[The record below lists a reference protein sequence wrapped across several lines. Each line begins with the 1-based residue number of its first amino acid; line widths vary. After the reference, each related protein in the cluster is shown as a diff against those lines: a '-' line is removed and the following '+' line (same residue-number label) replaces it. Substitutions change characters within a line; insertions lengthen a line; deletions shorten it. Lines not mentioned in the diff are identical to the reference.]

1 MNLLSA
7 LVIAASLVALVRLLP
22 VDRLVASLAA
32 RVEQLGFWGPL
43 AFGAAYL
50 VATVCFVPGSA
61 LTLAAGAIFGLAR
74 GTAVVSVASTA
85 AAAVS
90 FLIARYAA
98 RDTVA
103 GWARRSPRFAAIDR
117 AISQGGWK
125 VVALLRLSP
134 AIPFSLGN
142 YLYGLTGL
150 RFGPYVLASWI
161 AMLPGTFLYI
171 YLGHAG
177 AAAASG
183 GGGRTPAQW
192 AFLAAGLA
200 ATLVVTV
207 YVTRLARRAVPLSG
221 GDAPAEPPRRSRPW
235 VAAAGAALAVTAAA
249 AAVVAN
255 VNAGRVRALF
265 GPPSVKMEEA
275 YARKPGGPRFDHGA
289 FDALLKRHVKP
300 GGFVDYAALKAES
313 AALDGYLAAV
323 AKAPFDDLD
332 RDEKLALLINAYN
345 AFTLRLILDRYPLKS
360 IKDIADEARWDAR
373 RWIVGGRT
381 LSLNQLEHE
390 EIRPKFREPRVHFAL
405 VCAAVGCPPL
415 RAEAYR
421 GEAIEAQLEAQSAE
435 THAGPRWFRFKAGE
449 DRVELTRLYDWYAGD
464 FEQAA
469 GSVSRYA
476 ARWSPALKGALDSG
490 KSPSVKWLPYD
501 WSLNSTENTQ

>member
-1 MNLLSA
+1 M
-7 LVIAASLVALVRLLP
+7 IAASLVALVRLLP
-22 VDRLVASLAA
+22 VNRLVSSLSAW
-32 RVEQLGFWGPL
+32 VEQLGFWGPV

-50 VATVCFVPGSA
+50 VAAVCFVPGSA
-61 LTLAAGAIFGLAR
+61 LTLAAGAVFGLAR

-103 GWARRSPRFAAIDR
+103 GWARRSPRFAAVDR
-117 AISQGGWK
+117 AIAQGGWK

-161 AMLPGTFLYI
+161 AMLPGTFLYV
-171 YLGHAG
+171 YLGHVG

-207 YVTRLARRAVPLSG
+207 YVTRLARRAIRLQEGAG
-221 GDAPAEPPRRSRPW
+221 GEASPAPSPRPARPW
-235 VAAAGAALAVTAAA
+235 VAAAGAVVAVTAAA

-255 VNAGRVRALF
+255 LNPDRVRGLF
-265 GPPSVKMEEA
+265 GPLAVKMEEA
-275 YARKPGGPRFDHGA
+275 YERKPGGPRFDHA
-289 FDALLKRHVKP
+289 ALDALLKRHVKP
-300 GGFVDYAALKAES
+300 GGFVDYKGLKAES
-313 AALDGYLAAV
+313 AALDAYLAAV

-360 IKDIADEARWDAR
+360 IKDIPDEGRWNAR

-435 THAGPRWFRFKAGE
+435 THAGARWFRFKAGE

-469 GSVSRYA
+469 GSASRYA
-476 ARWSPALKGALDSG
+476 ARWSPPLKAALDSG

-501 WSLNSTENTQ
+501 WSLNSTENAR